1 MVRPGGRKEKTM
13 KKLTPL
19 AALAAVAAL
28 AVPIASWADDT
39 TPAQRQGSGARL
51 ARIQERIEKVEA
63 RIDAATT
70 RIAALQQKLDQRC
83 SAAATQPAAD
93 QAALGR
99 LQQQL
104 AGLRS

>member
-1 MVRPGGRKEKTM
+1 M
-13 KKLTPL
+13 KKLAPL

-28 AVPIASWADDT
+28 ALPVASWADDT

-83 SAAATQPAAD
+83 SAAEAACV
-93 QAALGR
+93 ALGTMR
-99 LQQQL
+99 PKSRTIESISRRRRM
-104 AGLRS
+104 AS